1 MSLPVPLPCV
11 VMCVPHRSPHRPG
24 SCAGGALYTGG
35 APLLL
40 QNPFLWSV
48 PRVTASAIRG
58 PYPSSSHLLLW
69 STQHVNLELVM
80 SSLCLLQGE
89 VAVWAGAI
97 GVPRELRLSGLS
109 AVGTVCHRMLCEM
122 GWLLLFSVFRCAR
135 IEIF

>member
-1 MSLPVPLPCV
+1 MSLSVPLPCV
-11 VMCVPHRSPHRPG
+11 VMCVPHRPG

-40 QNPFLWSV
+40 QNQFLWSA

-80 SSLCLLQGE
+80 SSLCLVQGK
-89 VAVWAGAI
+89 
-97 GVPRELRLSGLS
+97 GLS
-109 AVGTVCHRMLCEM
+109 VPQDAL
-122 GWLLLFSVFRCAR
+122 
-135 IEIF
+135 